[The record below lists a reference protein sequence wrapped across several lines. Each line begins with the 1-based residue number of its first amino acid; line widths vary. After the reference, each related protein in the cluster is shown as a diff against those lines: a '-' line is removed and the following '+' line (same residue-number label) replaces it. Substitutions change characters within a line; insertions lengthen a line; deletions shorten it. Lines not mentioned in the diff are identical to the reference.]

1 MNFDNQLFDV
11 NGLIQSLQNTII
23 TLNNTIES
31 LQESLEN
38 ANKTNASLQTK
49 IDEQSVTISAFQ
61 ATIEELTKQIANLS
75 KEGKIKDKDIQK
87 LTSQVNRN
95 SSNSSIPPSKDTI
108 ANKEK
113 LKKERKTRSLRSKSD
128 KKPGGQK
135 GHAGTT
141 AAPDPNPDKKDID
154 IPDACPKCGHVF
166 SLDDIQLKAKQVFSL
181 DLKKIVVEY
190 IRGVATCPEC
200 GHVVETTMPD
210 EAVNPVNYDS
220 SVKTLVAYLANFGM
234 ISVSRIQEFLEE
246 FSGFH
251 MSQGTISSYTQ
262 KMVNY
267 LQPVKEYMIEK
278 MLGMKI
284 WHTDET
290 GIYIEGERW
299 WLHTI
304 VSGPYVL
311 FFIHRKRGNEALKD
325 IGLLE
330 RYRGTVVHDNWA
342 SYQLYDNVDHVQCM
356 VHVLRTLQSC
366 YDQYK
371 EDECKKVMDY
381 IQETYELRNK
391 YLDEG
396 KEVFDNELSEK
407 IEGDIKI
414 LVSKWKEAH
423 LKRYPIASEDK
434 KRGKPARDDAIRI
447 IDRLLD
453 EETEDQYYGW
463 IHDFTI
469 PFTNNEAER
478 SFRLEKIK
486 QAVSGCFRS
495 ESGAKGSCDT
505 YSFIQT
511 IRSLGLSV
519 KEQLNNLING
529 QFNLQLLE
537 G

>member
-1 MNFDNQLFDV
+1 M
-11 NGLIQSLQNTII
+11 
-23 TLNNTIES
+23 
-31 LQESLEN
+31 
-38 ANKTNASLQTK
+38 
-49 IDEQSVTISAFQ
+49 
-61 ATIEELTKQIANLS
+61 
-75 KEGKIKDKDIQK
+75 
-87 LTSQVNRN
+87 
-95 SSNSSIPPSKDTI
+95 
-108 ANKEK
+108 
-113 LKKERKTRSLRSKSD
+113 
-128 KKPGGQK
+128 
-135 GHAGTT
+135 
-141 AAPDPNPDKKDID
+141 
-154 IPDACPKCGHVF
+154 
-166 SLDDIQLKAKQVFSL
+166 
-181 DLKKIVVEY
+181 
-190 IRGVATCPEC
+190 ATCPEC

-210 EAVNPVNYDS
+210 EAINPVNYDS

-234 ISVSRIQEFLEE
+234 VSVNRIQEFLEE

-251 MSQGTISSYTQ
+251 MSQGTISAYTQ
-262 KMVNY
+262 KMVDY

-278 MLGMKI
+278 LLKMEI

-290 GIYIEGERW
+290 GIYVEGKRW

-311 FFIHRKRGNEALKD
+311 FFIHEKRGKEALKD

-356 VHVLRTLQSC
+356 VHVLRTLQLC
-366 YDQYK
+366 YDTYK
-371 EDECKKVMDY
+371 EDECKVVMDY
-381 IQETYELRNK
+381 IQEAYRLRNQ
-391 YLDEG
+391 YINEE
-396 KEVFDNELSEK
+396 KEVFEDDLAIRIEK
-407 IEGDIKI
+407 DIKK
-414 LVSKWKEAH
+414 LVSNWKGVH
-423 LKRYPIASEDK
+423 LKRYPSTGESK
-434 KRGKPARDDAIRI
+434 KRGRPARDEAIKI

-453 EETEDQYYGW
+453 EETSDQYYSW
-463 IHDFTI
+463 IHDFSI
-469 PFTNNEAER
+469 PFTNNTAEK

-495 ESGAKGSCDT
+495 QIGAMGSCDT